1 MSKKKDISAV
11 FDEIIENGEGMVEA
25 GKQLFTCLD
34 IVVKA
39 IKDMKAI
46 VAPAPTAAIPE
57 KATPAALPEK
67 TDAPAAPA
75 PAEKKYTFTEVRGIM
90 AGLAGKGKKAEARAL
105 LQKYGVSRLS
115 DLDEKD
121 YGALVEEAKVIAD
134 G

>member
-1 MSKKKDISAV
+1 MSKKKDLSSV
-11 FDEIIENGEGMVEA
+11 FDEIIENGEKMVKS
-25 GKQLFTCLD
+25 GQDVFSCLD
-34 IVVKA
+34 IVIQA

-46 VAPAPTAAIPE
+46 MAPAPA
-57 KATPAALPEK
+57 AALPEK
-67 TDAPAAPA
+67 PAPAALPDKKEAPAAAA

-121 YGALVEEAKVIAD
+121 YAALVEEAKVIAD